1 MMMRAGLVI
10 LALIAVTLSPD
21 PALAYI
27 GPGAGLGMI
36 GSLIA
41 VLGAVVLAL
50 VGLFVLPFRML
61 MKRRKQK
68 AGAEQKPAVPASS
81 AQDG

>member
-1 MMMRAGLVI
+1 MMHAGLVV
-10 LALIAVTLSPD
+10 LALIVVTLAPD

-36 GSLIA
+36 GSLVA

-61 MKRRKQK
+61 MKRRKEKASDEQK
-68 AGAEQKPAVPASS
+68 AAMPASS
-81 AQDG
+81 TQDG